1 MSQGE
6 GGGRPRKHP
15 HDPAIGQYAIDAEWQ
30 EIADIASEKAI
41 IRNYYRSDEA
51 LAERIDGAGDKSGRF
66 AAITL
71 AILEISKDANKEDID
86 SLYDCVERYINF
98 CYKYNISLTNLGC
111 YGACGVSNQTISEW
125 AHGRNRAAR
134 DPRYKEFAIRVRQ
147 LCGINREQMMVEGK
161 LNPIIGIWWQK
172 NFDGFTDKPVDV
184 IDDTDDAMTLS
195 ESEIAKKYEG
205 IGDD

>member
-6 GGGRPRKHP
+6 GGGRPRKHE
-15 HDPAIGQYAIDAEWQ
+15 PAIGQYAIDAEWQ

-51 LAERIDGAGDKSGRF
+51 LAERVEQAGDKAGRF

-71 AILEISKDANKEDID
+71 AILEISKDANKDDVD

-98 CYKYNISLTNLGC
+98 CYKYNIPITNLGC
-111 YGACGVSNQTISEW
+111 YGACGVSNQTISDW
-125 AHGRNRAAR
+125 AHGRYRAAR
-134 DPRYKEFAIRVRQ
+134 DPQYKEFAMRVRQ

-172 NFDGFTDKPVDV
+172 NFDGFTDRPTDIAK
-184 IDDTDDAMTLS
+184 DTEESPALS
-195 ESEIAKKYEG
+195 IAEIAEKYEG